1 MTDDTTKMIVAQDGP
16 RLKRAFHDW
25 DTARAWRDAVS
36 GDYALTEV
44 LLIEEIPE
52 RLRANE

>member
-1 MTDDTTKMIVAQDGP
+1 MIVAQDGP

-52 RLRANE
+52 RLGANE